1 MHKTKIDKLSELLN
15 SNGFLSTTFV
25 DILDM
30 SQSKE
35 IIEDLVF
42 VVGYNYIDLTEQ
54 DNGDIIITAGVVP
67 EDLREVL
74 TIRNKKLDGK
84 LSKRVETTFNT
95 LLDIKRQ
102 SNILEL
108 YPREMRKNVNE
119 EIMKNNN
126 IDSCF
131 FNQIKLRAIC

>member
-15 SNGFLSTTFV
+15 SNGFLLTTFV

-108 YPREMRKNVNE
+108 YPREMRKNINE

>member
-25 DILDM
+25 DILDN

-42 VVGYNYIDLTEQ
+42 VIGYNYIDLTEQ
-54 DNGDIIITAGVVP
+54 NNGDIIITAGVVP

-74 TIRNKKLDGK
+74 TVRNKNLDGK
-84 LSKRVETTFNT
+84 LSERVETTFNT

-108 YPREMRKNVNE
+108 YPREMRKSINE
-119 EIMKNNN
+119 EIMKKNN

>member
-25 DILDM
+25 DILDK

-42 VVGYNYIDLTEQ
+42 VIGYNYIDLTEQ
-54 DNGDIIITAGVVP
+54 NNGDIIITAGVVP

-74 TIRNKKLDGK
+74 SIRNKNLDGK
-84 LSKRVETTFNT
+84 LSERVETTFNT

-108 YPREMRKNVNE
+108 YPREMRKSINE
-119 EIMKNNN
+119 EIMKKNN

>member
-1 MHKTKIDKLSELLN
+1 MHKKKIDKLSELLN

-108 YPREMRKNVNE
+108 YPREMRKNINE

>member
-1 MHKTKIDKLSELLN
+1 HKTKIDKLSELLN

-25 DILDM
+25 DILDN

-42 VVGYNYIDLTEQ
+42 VIGYNYIDLTEQ
-54 DNGDIIITAGVVP
+54 NNGDIIITAGVVP

-74 TIRNKKLDGK
+74 TVRNKNLDGK
-84 LSKRVETTFNT
+84 LSERVETTFNT

-108 YPREMRKNVNE
+108 YPREMRKSINE
-119 EIMKNNN
+119 EIMKKNN

>member
-25 DILDM
+25 DILDN

-42 VVGYNYIDLTEQ
+42 VIGYNYIDLTEQ
-54 DNGDIIITAGVVP
+54 NNGDIIITAGVVP

-74 TIRNKKLDGK
+74 TVRNKNLDGK
-84 LSKRVETTFNT
+84 LSERVETTFNT

-102 SNILEL
+102 SN
-108 YPREMRKNVNE
+108 
-119 EIMKNNN
+119 
-126 IDSCF
+126 
-131 FNQIKLRAIC
+131 

>member
-25 DILDM
+25 DILDK

-42 VVGYNYIDLTEQ
+42 VIGYNYIVLTEQ
-54 DNGDIIITAGVVP
+54 NNGDIIITAGVVP

-74 TIRNKKLDGK
+74 SIRNKNLDGK
-84 LSKRVETTFNT
+84 LSERVETTFNT

-108 YPREMRKNVNE
+108 YPREMRKSINE
-119 EIMKNNN
+119 EIMKKNN

>member
-25 DILDM
+25 DILDN

-42 VVGYNYIDLTEQ
+42 VIGYNYIDLTEQ
-54 DNGDIIITAGVVP
+54 NNGDIIITAGVVP

-74 TIRNKKLDGK
+74 TVRNKNLDGK
-84 LSKRVETTFNT
+84 LSERVETTFNT

-108 YPREMRKNVNE
+108 YPREMRKSINE
-119 EIMKNNN
+119 EIMKKNN

-131 FNQIKLRAIC
+131 FNQIKLRA

>member
-25 DILDM
+25 DILDN
-30 SQSKE
+30 SQSKK
-35 IIEDLVF
+35 ISEDLVF
-42 VVGYNYIDLTEQ
+42 VIGYNYIDLTEQ
-54 DNGDIIITAGVVP
+54 NNGDIIITAGVVP

-74 TIRNKKLDGK
+74 TVRNKNLDGK
-84 LSKRVETTFNT
+84 LSERVETTFNT

-108 YPREMRKNVNE
+108 YPREMRKSINE
-119 EIMKNNN
+119 EIMKKNN

>member
-1 MHKTKIDKLSELLN
+1 
-15 SNGFLSTTFV
+15 
-25 DILDM
+25 
-30 SQSKE
+30 SKE

-42 VVGYNYIDLTEQ
+42 VIGYNYIDLTEQ
-54 DNGDIIITAGVVP
+54 NNGDIIITAGVVP

-74 TIRNKKLDGK
+74 SIRNKNLDGK
-84 LSKRVETTFNT
+84 LSERVETTFNT

-108 YPREMRKNVNE
+108 YPREMRKSINE
-119 EIMKNNN
+119 EIMKKNN

-131 FNQIKLRAIC
+131 F

>member
-25 DILDM
+25 DILDN

-42 VVGYNYIDLTEQ
+42 VIGYNYIDLTEQ
-54 DNGDIIITAGVVP
+54 NNGDIIITAGVVP

-74 TIRNKKLDGK
+74 TVRNKNLDGK
-84 LSKRVETTFNT
+84 LSERVETTFNT

-108 YPREMRKNVNE
+108 YPREMRKSINE
-119 EIMKNNN
+119 EIMKKNN

-131 FNQIKLRAIC
+131 F

>member
-1 MHKTKIDKLSELLN
+1 MHKTKIDKLGELLN

-25 DILDM
+25 DILDK

-42 VVGYNYIDLTEQ
+42 VIGYNYIDLTEQ
-54 DNGDIIITAGVVP
+54 NNGDIIITAGVVP

-74 TIRNKKLDGK
+74 SIRNKNLDGK
-84 LSKRVETTFNT
+84 LSERVETTFNT

-108 YPREMRKNVNE
+108 YPREMRKSINE
-119 EIMKNNN
+119 EIMKKNN

>member
-1 MHKTKIDKLSELLN
+1 MHKTKIEKLSELLN

-74 TIRNKKLDGK
+74 TIRNKNIDGK

-108 YPREMRKNVNE
+108 YPREMRKNINE

>member
-1 MHKTKIDKLSELLN
+1 MHKAKIDKLSELLN

-25 DILDM
+25 DILDK

-42 VVGYNYIDLTEQ
+42 VIGYNYIDLTEQ
-54 DNGDIIITAGVVP
+54 NNGDIIITAGVVP

-74 TIRNKKLDGK
+74 SVRNKNLDGK
-84 LSKRVETTFNT
+84 LSERVETTFNT

-108 YPREMRKNVNE
+108 YPREMRKSINE
-119 EIMKNNN
+119 EIMKKNN
-126 IDSCF
+126 IDSYF

>member
-108 YPREMRKNVNE
+108 YPREMRKNINE